1 MKALDELLGFGNRII
16 DRLWPDPVKKEEAKL
31 KLAEMHQTGELAVL
45 QAETSLALGQI
56 EINKEEAKSENWFV
70 AGWRPFVGWVCGF
83 TLFYAALFEPLL
95 RFISVVVFKYSGPF
109 PEVDTM
115 LTLQVLLGLLGLG
128 GLRTWEKKNGVA
140 R

>member
-1 MKALDELLGFGNRII
+1 MKALDEILGIGNKLI

-31 KLAEMHQTGELAVL
+31 KLAEMAQTGELAQL
-45 QAETSLALGQI
+45 KADTDIALGQI
-56 EINKEEAKSENWFV
+56 AVNTEEAKNEDKFV
-70 AGWRPFVGWVCGF
+70 SRWRPFVGWVCGF

-95 RFISVVVFKYSGPF
+95 RFVSVVIFGYTGSF
-109 PEVDTM
+109 PEIDTM

-128 GLRTWEKKNGVA
+128 GLRSWDKKNGVA